1 MVARK
6 LKTVYRGIPINIF
19 VGLKPKM
26 NSMLSDDGKESNTE
40 KGVNTAT
47 EFNEFR
53 DTLFN
58 RKVVGHKMKR
68 FKVKNTNLEHM
79 ELKKIL
85 ISCFDDKRFALN
97 DVCIRLLVFI
107 KT

>member
-6 LKTVYRGIPINIF
+6 LKTVYGGIPINIF

-26 NSMLSDDGKESNTE
+26 SSMLSDDGKESNTE
-40 KGVNTAT
+40 KVVNTAT

-53 DTLFN
+53 DTLFTK
-58 RKVVGHKMKR
+58 KVVGHKIKR

-79 ELKKIL
+79 ESKTYQYRVLMTK
-85 ISCFDDKRFALN
+85 D
-97 DVCIRLLVFI
+97 LL
-107 KT
+107 